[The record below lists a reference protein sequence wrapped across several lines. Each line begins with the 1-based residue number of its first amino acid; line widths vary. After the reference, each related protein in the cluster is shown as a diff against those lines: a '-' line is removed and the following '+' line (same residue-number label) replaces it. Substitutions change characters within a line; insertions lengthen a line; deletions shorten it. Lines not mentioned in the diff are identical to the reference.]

1 MPPTGAVRAT
11 IVQAYQ
17 QGAANRTGLRL
28 VVSSMAVLPAL
39 TLVRMNDLLPIY
51 LSLSQALADGR
62 APGPQTRHK

>member
-11 IVQAYQ
+11 IVQAHQ
-17 QGAANRTGLRL
+17 QGGREQNRVAAGGPST
-28 VVSSMAVLPAL
+28 AVLPAL